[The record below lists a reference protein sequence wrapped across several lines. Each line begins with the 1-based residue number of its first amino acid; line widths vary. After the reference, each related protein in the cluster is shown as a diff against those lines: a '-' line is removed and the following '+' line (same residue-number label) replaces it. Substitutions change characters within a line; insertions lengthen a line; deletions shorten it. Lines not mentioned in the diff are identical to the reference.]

1 VSAAPPV
8 RLGLDAPE
16 RVAVW
21 RAPGARYP
29 DRAPFHPST
38 AYPEYALGEVSD
50 EPNDVY
56 EAVRQCFRQ
65 AGLDAERF
73 GTPEWN
79 PLGGLVRPGE
89 TVLLKPNLV
98 THEHP
103 RDPEGWRYMIT
114 HGSVVR
120 AVGDYVYR
128 ALEGHGRIV
137 IADAP
142 ITDTSFTAIA
152 KLLGFYDIR
161 DFYTARGVPVEL
173 VDLRLEEWET
183 RDSVILS
190 RRTLPGDPRGV
201 VAFNLGDRSELA
213 SHRGGGHYYGADYK
227 SEEVNYHHTGGRH
240 EYLIAGSAI
249 QADVVFS
256 LPKLKTHKKAGIT
269 ATLKNLVGVN
279 GNKNWLPHHTEGDP
293 HRGGDEHPD
302 PGVLHRLER
311 RAVVWARKLSLS
323 LPVVGPWLHHK
334 ARGVGRHVFGDS
346 EDVIRSGNWS
356 GNDTIWRMCLD
367 LNKLIFYGNPDGTL
381 RDPFPGN
388 RKRHFS
394 LVDGIVAGEGRG
406 PLNPDPVEAG
416 VLVFGLHPAS
426 VDAACAW
433 LIGFDPDLV
442 PIVRHAFETHGYPL
456 AEWGWRDVRLVSN
469 VPEWNAALPDVPDA
483 STFHFVPH
491 FGWTGRVER
500 RRAAADAAA
509 D

>member
-1 VSAAPPV
+1 MSATGV
-8 RLGLDAPE
+8 GGVGLDAPE
-16 RVAVW
+16 RVAAW
-21 RAPGARYP
+21 RAEGARYP
-29 DRAPFHPST
+29 ERAPFHPGQ
-38 AYPEYALGEVSD
+38 AYPEYTLGEVGS

-98 THEHP
+98 YQSHP
-103 RDPEGWRYMIT
+103 RDPQGWRYTIT

-120 AVGDYVYR
+120 AVSDYVYR
-128 ALEGHGRIV
+128 ALEGHGRII

-142 ITDTSFTAIA
+142 ITEASFTAIA
-152 KLLGFYDIR
+152 TQLGFYQIR
-161 DFYTARGVPVEL
+161 DFYQARGVPVEL
-173 VDLRLEEWET
+173 VDLRLEEWDA
-183 RDSVILS
+183 RDGVVVA
-190 RRTLPGDPRGV
+190 RRPLPGDPRGTV
-201 VAFNLGDRSELA
+201 PFDLADGSELA
-213 SHRGGGHYYGADYK
+213 EHRGGGRYYGADYK
-227 SEEVNYHHTGGRH
+227 AAEVNYHHTGGRH

-256 LPKLKTHKKAGIT
+256 LPKLKTHKKAGVT

-293 HRGGDEHPD
+293 RRGGDEHPD
-302 PGVLHRLER
+302 PGILHRLER
-311 RAVVWARKLSLS
+311 RAVAVARRVSLA
-323 LPVVGPWLHHK
+323 LPVLGPWLHRK
-334 ARGVGRHVFGDS
+334 ARAAGSRVFGDS
-346 EDVIRSGNWS
+346 EEVIRSGNWS
-356 GNDTIWRMCLD
+356 GNDTVWRMCLD

-381 RDPFPGN
+381 RAPFAGN

-406 PLNPDPVEAG
+406 PMNPDPVEAG
-416 VLVFGLHPAS
+416 VVIFGVHPAS

-433 LIGFDPDLV
+433 LMGFDPDAI
-442 PIVRHAFETHGYPL
+442 PIVRQAFHTRKYPL
-456 AEWGWRDVRLVSN
+456 AEWGWRDVVLVSN
-469 VPEWNAALPDVPDA
+469 VPEWNARLPEIPDH
-483 STFHFVPH
+483 STFHFRPH
-491 FGWTGRVER
+491 FGWLGRVER
-500 RRAAADAAA
+500 APRASDAAA